1 MPHVVNCIAFY
12 SLDFTN
18 ICFKYHERKKPVHTF
33 CTPIFHGILKCDKV
47 CSCIAALHHL
57 LVLGPHF
64 YAKCGDEGGG
74 DSQISNGAVA
84 EVHSAVIQPTGGN
97 GPKNLDHC
105 SRQTMQGLF
114 LLFVPFSPLCSF
126 FLWCCRFYQFWSQSD
141 AHVLSWTFLS
151 LDHKTSG

>member
-57 LVLGPHF
+57 LVPVLARSSFLCKVRGVRRRRRFP
-64 YAKCGDEGGG
+64 
-74 DSQISNGAVA
+74 DSQIYLSEPEPRCIPLLLSNPRAA
-84 EVHSAVIQPTGGN
+84 
-97 GPKNLDHC
+97 
-105 SRQTMQGLF
+105 MGLKILTIEGKPCKAF
-114 LLFVPFSPLCSF
+114 SCYLYAPFSLLCSF
-126 FLWCCRFYQFWSQSD
+126 FL
-141 AHVLSWTFLS
+141 
-151 LDHKTSG
+151 

>member
-57 LVLGPHF
+57 LVLVLGPHF
-64 YAKCGDEGGG
+64 YAKCGGGEVEEIPGYLTEPEPRCTPLLSNPRAAMGLKILTIEGKPCKAL
-74 DSQISNGAVA
+74 SCYLYLSVRC
-84 EVHSAVIQPTGGN
+84 VHFSSHIVI
-97 GPKNLDHC
+97 
-105 SRQTMQGLF
+105 F
-114 LLFVPFSPLCSF
+114 A
-126 FLWCCRFYQFWSQSD
+126 QFWPQSA
-141 AHVLSWTFLS
+141 AHVLS
-151 LDHKTSG
+151 

>member
-64 YAKCGDEGGG
+64 YAKCGGGG
-74 DSQISNGAVA
+74 GGGGGYSRISIGA

-97 GPKNLDHC
+97 VPKNLDH
-105 SRQTMQGLF
+105 
-114 LLFVPFSPLCSF
+114 
-126 FLWCCRFYQFWSQSD
+126 
-141 AHVLSWTFLS
+141 
-151 LDHKTSG
+151 

>member
-57 LVLGPHF
+57 LVLVLNSMQSAGVGEIPRYLTEPELRCTPLF
-64 YAKCGDEGGG
+64 YYPTHGR
-74 DSQISNGAVA
+74 Q
-84 EVHSAVIQPTGGN
+84 SAY
-97 GPKNLDHC
+97 K
-105 SRQTMQGLF
+105 SRPLKANHAR
-114 LLFVPFSPLCSF
+114 PFSVICTFQSMFPLILSFCPILTSVRRPCSI
-126 FLWCCRFYQFWSQSD
+126 LNLPEPESQNIWIVD
-141 AHVLSWTFLS
+141 I
-151 LDHKTSG
+151 

>member
-57 LVLGPHF
+57 LVLVPGPHF
-64 YAKCGDEGGG
+64 YAKCGVEGEGG
-74 DSQISNGAVA
+74 DSQISNGAGA
-84 EVHSAVIQPTGGN
+84 AVHSAVIQPTGGN
-97 GPKNLDHC
+97 GPKNLDH
-105 SRQTMQGLF
+105 
-114 LLFVPFSPLCSF
+114 
-126 FLWCCRFYQFWSQSD
+126 
-141 AHVLSWTFLS
+141 
-151 LDHKTSG
+151 

>member
-57 LVLGPHF
+57 LVLDPHF
-64 YAKCGDEGGG
+64 YAKVWGWGR
-74 DSQISNGAVA
+74 
-84 EVHSAVIQPTGGN
+84 
-97 GPKNLDHC
+97 K
-105 SRQTMQGLF
+105 R
-114 LLFVPFSPLCSF
+114 
-126 FLWCCRFYQFWSQSD
+126 RFYRSRSRGALRCCYPTHRRQSTYKSRPFKANHARPFPVVNFSSDVVILPNFGPD
-141 AHVLSWTFLS
+141 AHVISSTLLS
-151 LDHKTSG
+151 LHHKTSG